1 MITRAEVEHI
11 ASLSRLR
18 FEEHEVERLRQD
30 LSLILDYVQTLAELD
45 LADVPPTAH
54 AVALKNVFRPDEP
67 RPGLEQSAATANGP
81 QIERG
86 QFVVPRIG

>member
-1 MITRAEVEHI
+1 VITRAEVEHI
-11 ASLSRLR
+11 ASLSRLH
-18 FEEHEVERLRQD
+18 FHEQEVDRLRHD
-30 LSLILDYVQTLAELD
+30 LSRILDYVQTLSELD

-67 RPGLEQSAATANGP
+67 RPGIEQSAAMANGP
-81 QIERG
+81 HVERG